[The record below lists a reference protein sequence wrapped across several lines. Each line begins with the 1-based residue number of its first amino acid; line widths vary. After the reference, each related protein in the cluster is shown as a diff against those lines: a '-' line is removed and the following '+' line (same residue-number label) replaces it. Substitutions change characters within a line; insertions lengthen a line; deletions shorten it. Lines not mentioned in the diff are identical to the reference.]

1 MSSNDALGFPTNKKL
16 MLWDDGTWC
25 LVKCLHKIDYCGF
38 ICVLTLPKDAVCGF

>member
-25 LVKCLHKIDYCGF
+25 LVNAYMKQIIEALY
-38 ICVLTLPKDAVCGF
+38 VY